1 MMRRRWPVALAILFF
16 ALLAWYLLYSQR
28 IVDGLHRNQE
38 LMTEVFM
45 LAQELIQDP
54 GDLERSDIEGEMRDA
69 GRFDLAL
76 FELQGVVIRSY
87 IPLIVTDGA
96 DSILSV
102 ENVPGEPDIYTSEG
116 QEQVKVLVR
125 RLIATGREPIVGAG
139 GNVIFFGD
147 TPTLSGL
154 KWIPYFQASGLLITV
169 LIGFLVIRYQRRA
182 EQEKAWTAM
191 ARELAH
197 QLGTPISSLQ
207 GWLELLRLP
216 LEERPGSLDVDTVA
230 GGIDE
235 DLVRLERISHRFELI
250 GRDPELEPLDIRE
263 IVRELERYLQ
273 ARLPRLTTGIL
284 IVVDVP
290 KEVPKIFGNEVLLAW
305 ALENVVKNALDA
317 MAGRGGEIRLKV
329 RKGLPGWVHL
339 RVRDTGPGVDPE
351 VRDKIFEPGVSGKD
365 RGWGVG
371 LTLSRRIIEVG
382 HHGQIYL
389 LDTEGAGAT
398 FEIRLPAAL
407 PEFVH

>member
-1 MMRRRWPVALAILFF
+1 MMRIKWPVALATLFF
-16 ALLAWYLLYSQR
+16 ALLAWYLLYSKH

-38 LMTEVFM
+38 LMTEVFT

-54 GDLERSDIEGEMRDA
+54 GDSERLDFEEGVRDA

-76 FELQGVVIRSY
+76 FELQGIVIRSG
-87 IPLIVTDGA
+87 IPLIITDGA
-96 DSILSV
+96 DSILSI
-102 ENVPGEPDIYTSEG
+102 ENVPGGLDIYTPEG
-116 QEQVKVLVR
+116 QEQIKALVR
-125 RLIATGREPIVGAG
+125 RLTATGHEPIAGAG
-139 GNVIFFGD
+139 GNVIHFGD
-147 TPTLSGL
+147 TPELSGL
-154 KWIPYFQASGLLITV
+154 KWIPYFQASGLVITV

-216 LEERPGSLDVDTVA
+216 LEERPGALDVDTVA

-250 GRDPELEPLDIRE
+250 GREPELEPLDIRE

-273 ARLPRLTTGIL
+273 ARLPRLTAGIL
-284 IVVDVP
+284 IIVDVP
-290 KEVPKIFGNEVLLAW
+290 KGMPKILGNEVILSW

-339 RVRDTGPGVDPE
+339 RIQDTGPGVDPE

-382 HHGQIYL
+382 HRGHIYL
-389 LDTEGAGAT
+389 LDTEGAGAL
-398 FEIRLPAAL
+398 FEIRLPAA
-407 PEFVH
+407 PP